1 MSLKYSIIIPTLNE
15 KYFLKKN
22 LEKLKSFNRDFQI
35 IISDGGSKDNTIDI
49 AQQFNC
55 IVVNSNPGRGIQLN
69 AGAAVALG
77 DVLIFLHA
85 DSFLPDNSFDLIE
98 KTFSDNTIKIARF
111 KLGFDFDS
119 KLLEFYKKFT
129 IYDSQ
134 FTRFGDSAIIVR
146 RDFFKKLNS
155 FNERQTFEDVDFF
168 NKASRKSKIYL
179 IDDYVSSSARR
190 FISDGV
196 IKRQFYNIFLFIA
209 YLFGVNQK
217 FLNKMYSYPKTKKK
231 NALIIFLRYP
241 KTGEVKTR
249 LAKTTSSEFAV
260 KFYKTCSEKI
270 ITDVKKLS
278 SINRFVFFSNK
289 EENIQVKK
297 WLGGGL
303 FYSPQEGD
311 NLGSRMENAFEK
323 AFSSGA
329 EKAVIIGTDVP
340 DLSKDIIEKAFRT
353 LDDNDIVIGPSKDGG
368 YYLLGMKKIY
378 PELFNG
384 IEFSTNTVFNETIN
398 QIEKLNLSFCTLPE
412 LQDIDT
418 EDDLINWL
426 NGKQAN
432 TIKNNIRII
441 YESI

>member
-1 MSLKYSIIIPTLNE
+1 MSVKYSIIIPTLNE
-15 KYFLKKN
+15 EYFLKKN
-22 LEKLKSFNRDFQI
+22 LEKLKSFGRDFQI
-35 IISDGGSKDNTIDI
+35 IISDGGSKDNTSDV
-49 AQQFNC
+49 ALRNNS

-69 AGAAVALG
+69 AGVSVASG
-77 DVLIFLHA
+77 DILIFLHA
-85 DSFLPDNSFDLIE
+85 DTFLPGNAIDLIE
-98 KTFSDNTIKIARF
+98 RTFSEDKVQVARF
-111 KLGFDFDS
+111 KLGFDFSS
-119 KLLEFYKKFT
+119 KLLDFYKQFS
-129 IYDSQ
+129 IFDSQ

-146 RDFFKKLNS
+146 KEFFFELNGFS
-155 FNERQTFEDVDFF
+155 ERETFEDVDFF
-168 NKASRKSKIYL
+168 KKASKKTKIIL
-179 IDDYVSSSARR
+179 IDENVSSSARR

-209 YLFGVNQK
+209 YLFGVDQK

-270 ITDVKKLS
+270 ITDVKKLN

-297 WLGGGL
+297 WLGGKL

-323 AFSSGA
+323 VFSSGA

-340 DLSKDIIEKAFRT
+340 DLSKNIIEEAFKT

-426 NGKQAN
+426 NGKHAN

>member
-1 MSLKYSIIIPTLNE
+1 MSFKYSIIIPTRNE
-15 KYFLKKN
+15 EYFLKKN

-35 IISDGGSKDNTIDI
+35 IISDGGSKDNTLYI

-98 KTFSDNTIKIARF
+98 KTFSDNAIKIARF

-146 RDFFKKLNS
+146 RDFFKELNG

-190 FISDGV
+190 FISDGL
-196 IKRQFYNIFLFIA
+196 IRRQFYNILLFIA
-209 YLFGVNQK
+209 YLLRFNQK
-217 FLNKMYSYPKTKKK
+217 FLYRMYKYPRNKKK
-231 NALIIFLRYP
+231 KSLIIFLRYP
-241 KTGEVKTR
+241 KAGQVKTR
-249 LAKTTSSEFAV
+249 LAKTTSSQFALS
-260 KFYKTCSEKI
+260 FYKTSVEKI
-270 ITDVKKLS
+270 ISDVKKTGG
-278 SINRFVFFSNK
+278 INRFAFYSNK
-289 EENIQVKK
+289 DEKKLVEN
-297 WLGGGL
+297 WLGGKL
-303 FYSPQEGD
+303 IFAAQVGD
-311 NLGSRMENAFEK
+311 NLGERMKNAFEK
-323 AFSSGA
+323 VFSTGS
-329 EKAVIIGTDVP
+329 EKVVIIGTDVP
-340 DLSKDIIEKAFRT
+340 DLSKDIIEEALRI
-353 LDDNDIVIGPSKDGG
+353 LDDKDIVIGPSKDGG
-368 YYLLGMKKIY
+368 YYLLGMKKMY
-378 PELFNG
+378 PQLFDG
-384 IEFSTNTVFNETIN
+384 IEFSTDSVLRNTLNE
-398 QIEKLNLSFCTLPE
+398 IEKLKLNYQTLPQ

-418 EDDLINWL
+418 EEDLITWL
-426 NGKQAN
+426 NN
-432 TIKNNIRII
+432 NRTNVIKTNISLAYKAI
-441 YESI
+441 